1 LLDNGLALFNIVGFQ
16 LLHHIQTLV
25 DGTMETKMCTS
36 KVDAIPAQFSLSF
49 NVFLKLIIV
58 PYGDED
64 FVFNSYAELW
74 NIF

>member
-1 LLDNGLALFNIVGFQ
+1 
-16 LLHHIQTLV
+16 
-25 DGTMETKMCTS
+25 METKMCTS

-49 NVFLKLIIV
+49 KVLLKLIIV

-64 FVFNSYAELW
+64 LVFNIYAELW